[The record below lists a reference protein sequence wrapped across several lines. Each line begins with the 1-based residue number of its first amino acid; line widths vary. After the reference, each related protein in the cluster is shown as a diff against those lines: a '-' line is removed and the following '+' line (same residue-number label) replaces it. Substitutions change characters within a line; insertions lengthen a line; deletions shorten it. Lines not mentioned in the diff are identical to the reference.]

1 MAKEFQV
8 WLNDGLVPFSE
19 AKVGISDPGFQY
31 GDAAFDATRT
41 YNHRPFRLDLYLDRF
56 DASLKALDIDPRVT
70 REELKDIID
79 RVLAANLKLVDKHAE
94 LHVILRCT
102 RGSDYKNVLDSGRP
116 TLIVETPTFLND
128 APAFYEG
135 VEIVTSSYRR
145 FGHEVAPPQAKTH
158 FRLNNVL
165 AELEVR
171 RHSPNAKALML
182 DPLGN
187 VCEGSSWNIAA
198 LVRGRIVSPKN
209 NCLPGRAMLTVMECA
224 AKLGIP
230 AAYDDLTPY
239 DLYTSPEAFVTG
251 SSYGMYPVRTVD
263 GRTIGTQWPGP
274 IQERL
279 WVEYNEIAGLDV
291 REQSMKY
298 LNARAEGADPNLA
311 GVATEADHDGSAV
324 AEPARAR

>member
-8 WLNDGLVPFSE
+8 WLNGDLVPLSE
-19 AKVGISDPGFQY
+19 AKIGIHDPGFQY

-56 DASLKALDIDPRVT
+56 FASLQGLDIDPGVT
-70 REELKDIID
+70 REQLKGIID
-79 RVLAANLKLVDKHAE
+79 RVLGANLKLVDEHAE
-94 LHVILRCT
+94 LQVVMRCT

-128 APAFYEG
+128 APAYYEG
-135 VEIVTSSYRR
+135 VELITSSLRR
-145 FGHEVAPPQAKTH
+145 FGQEVAPPQAKTH

-171 RHSPNAKALML
+171 RSSPNAKALML
-182 DPLGN
+182 DPVGN

-230 AAYDDLTPY
+230 AAYDDLTLF
-239 DLYTSPEAFVTG
+239 DVYTSPEAFITG

-263 GRTIGTQWPGP
+263 GRTIGTEWPGP
-274 IQERL
+274 LQERL

-291 REQSMKY
+291 REQSVKY
-298 LNARAEGADPNLA
+298 LNARAEGVDPSLG
-311 GVATEADHDGSAV
+311 GVSIEADHAGSA
-324 AEPARAR
+324 AGGTAGAR